1 MGWKLI
7 FQAVVEIRTGWALKE
22 NGGLGKIGGG
32 NSANYAT
39 AVKMQSGVR

>member
-22 NGGLGKIGGG
+22 NGGPGKIGG
-32 NSANYAT
+32 ANYAT
-39 AVKMQSGVR
+39 AVKMQSEVR